1 MSSDPLARENSAKN
15 TSNQQ
20 HVRALVVS
28 YKDQFRYRVMPL
40 WTLPPKAWHGSRHP
54 QNQQIEEKGG
64 RITLTFSPNLPFIH
78 RQLQYLSDSKSL
90 DLDKS
95 SLPTPLMLLHLL
107 SITIMSKVYGG
118 IEMMINMVVQ
128 EAIACLPL

>member
-1 MSSDPLARENSAKN
+1 M
-15 TSNQQ
+15 
-20 HVRALVVS
+20 
-28 YKDQFRYRVMPL
+28 
-40 WTLPPKAWHGSRHP
+40 
-54 QNQQIEEKGG
+54 
-64 RITLTFSPNLPFIH
+64 TFSPNLPFIH